1 MVARISDAL
10 CHARFYGDNPASDEV
25 PLMKILQVRGGRGEG
40 EGEGRKEGERR
51 RERGSGEGRGRG
63 KGERRERG
71 GGREGVEKGGGVGRE
86 GMGGKGKDFLTPL
99 PFLGRGGRG
108 E

>member
-1 MVARISDAL
+1 M
-10 CHARFYGDNPASDEV
+10 
-25 PLMKILQVRGGRGEG
+25 
-40 EGEGRKEGERR
+40 
-51 RERGSGEGRGRG
+51 
-63 KGERRERG
+63 
-71 GGREGVEKGGGVGRE
+71 EKGGGVGRE